1 MGDGHLR
8 IHHSGSR
15 IVLITDRE
23 LSVYTA
29 VSLNVQGGKEPTC
42 QCRDIR
48 DAGLIPGLE
57 RSPREV
63 CGNPLQYSCLENP
76 IDKGA
81 WWAMVHRI
89 AKSWTRLKPL
99 SKHSMYYYITA
110 SHSGLCSCWFYGS
123 VSIVMVSEGLRKV
136 HEREKDASLFGT
148 VESISCLPCVLVIW
162 NPEGIGSQRVS

>member
-81 WWAMVHRI
+81 WWAIVH
-89 AKSWTRLKPL
+89 
-99 SKHSMYYYITA
+99 
-110 SHSGLCSCWFYGS
+110 
-123 VSIVMVSEGLRKV
+123 
-136 HEREKDASLFGT
+136 
-148 VESISCLPCVLVIW
+148 
-162 NPEGIGSQRVS
+162 GSQRVGHNRVTKQTQMIKAWRLT